1 MRFGRRDFLY
11 FAGLGAAG
19 SVLPSFGSGVKPLK
33 SLNVRR
39 EVVEI
44 GTGIPFSILHV
55 SDSHLTRI
63 DSRDGNALYEFAK
76 SRSRNGR
83 ELGEYYLDE
92 AVHHARLKKLKMI
105 HTGDFM
111 EFRSEANIEYAAR
124 HLCTDGDGVGSR
136 CPVLRMLHGGCV
148 QVVAQRVR
156 GCGVAYACSVIMV

>member
-1 MRFGRRDFLY
+1 MLFRSRFGRRDFLY

-111 EFRSEANIEYAAR
+111 EFRS
-124 HLCTDGDGVGSR
+124 
-136 CPVLRMLHGGCV
+136 
-148 QVVAQRVR
+148 
-156 GCGVAYACSVIMV
+156 